1 VVLSI
6 SDVNHTYRVLPL
18 HFNVCTAY
26 VNTCRGA
33 VRCCTSDV
41 SQVKINEM
49 KMQAYFEVKNSR
61 DFTGKVVLVTGSSS
75 GIGEGI
81 VKLFAILGANVVVTG
96 RNETEIQRVAK
107 EVLELSP
114 NKLKPLQVS
123 ADLTKTDDIKK
134 LIDETIKTF
143 GKLDVLVN
151 NSGIVPNLDIHDKN
165 VMEEWDKVMNIDL
178 RAVVEVIHSA
188 VPHLEASKGV
198 IINISSGAAGLNMLT
213 RVLAL
218 QLAPKG
224 VRVNTVSPGVTK
236 VPAMPAGREQVYE
249 PYIPLRSVDVIQSR
263 NFTDKV
269 VLITG
274 SSSGI
279 GEGIA
284 KLFAVLGAKVVVTG
298 RKEADVHKVALELE
312 KLSPYKIKPLEVAA
326 DLTKSEDINRLVE
339 QTIKTFGKL
348 DVLVNNAG
356 AGKATLIGDPD
367 LLKSWDFTFGID
379 LRAVVELTHAAVPYL
394 EKTNGT
400 IIDTSSIAATY
411 PGSSAYNCAKAGLN
425 MLAEVLALELGPK
438 GIRVNT
444 ISPGFTEVDT
454 HSLPPDVQKLIV
466 KQTPLRRVGQPL
478 DMAKAVAFLA
488 STDAHSGIGEG
499 IAKLFAV
506 LGAKVVVTG
515 RKEAD
520 VHKVALELEK
530 LSPYKIKPLEVV
542 ADLTKSEDITR
553 LVDQT
558 IKTFGKLDV
567 LVNNAGGGA
576 STYIWDSGLLA
587 AWDQIFNINLRGV
600 VELIHTTVPHL
611 EKTNGTII
619 DTSSIAGIAPFS
631 DMVAY
636 SSAKAALTMLAKVLA
651 LELGPKGIRVNTLSA
666 KAALNMLAKVLALE
680 LGPKGIRVNTIS
692 PGYTEVESHLLPPDF
707 RKIIEKQTPLKHVIQ
722 SRNFT
727 DKVVLVTGSS
737 SGIGEGIVK
746 LFAVLGA
753 KVVVTAR
760 KVADVHRVALELE
773 KLSPYKIKPLEVAA
787 DLTKPEDINRLVE
800 QTIKTFGKLDVLV
813 NNAGI
818 GLATFIKDTG
828 LMATWDQV
836 FNVDLRAV
844 IELTHSAVP
853 YLEKT
858 NGTIIDTSSILDT
871 APRLSAM
878 AYNCAK
884 AALTMLAKVL
894 ALELGPKGIRVNTI
908 SPGFTEVESHLFPPD
923 FKKLVEK
930 RTPLKLI
937 LVTGSSSGIGAEIT
951 KLFSILGAR
960 VVVTGRKA
968 PEVEKV
974 AKEVQEL
981 SPKQLKPLQV
991 VADLTKTEDLNRLLD
1006 ETIKTFGKL
1015 DVLVN
1020 NAGIYFNTTIGD
1032 ANLLTKWDQIFAID
1046 LRAVVQLIQQSVPH
1060 LKKTNGTI
1068 IDISAIEGTRP
1079 GIVKLFAILGA
1090 KVVVTGRNATEI
1102 AKVAQEVQLL
1112 SPEGLKPL
1120 QVVADLGKSDDINK
1134 LISQTISTFGKL
1146 DVLVNNAG
1154 VYPMS
1159 PIDDT
1164 NFMKTFDQVFNID
1177 LRAIVETIQI
1187 SVPYMAKTNGT
1198 IINISSIAALHPA
1211 ALDMLTRVLALE
1223 LGPRGIRVNTINP
1236 GTIQVPHMDMSVDL
1250 IKKMVKNIINLTPLE
1265 RLGQPL
1271 DVAKGVVFLAS
1282 SDADFIT
1289 GANIVVDGGFG
1300 FNDHAEASVYHHIL
1314 T

>member
-1 VVLSI
+1 
-6 SDVNHTYRVLPL
+6 
-18 HFNVCTAY
+18 
-26 VNTCRGA
+26 
-33 VRCCTSDV
+33 
-41 SQVKINEM
+41 M
-49 KMQAYFEVKNSR
+49 KFV
-61 DFTGKVVLVTGSSS
+61 F
-75 GIGEGI
+75 
-81 VKLFAILGANVVVTG
+81 LFALFSIAKANLLF
-96 RNETEIQRVAK
+96 NEFNDFDIQHYK
-107 EVLELSP
+107 
-114 NKLKPLQVS
+114 
-123 ADLTKTDDIKK
+123 
-134 LIDETIKTF
+134 
-143 GKLDVLVN
+143 
-151 NSGIVPNLDIHDKN
+151 
-165 VMEEWDKVMNIDL
+165 
-178 RAVVEVIHSA
+178 
-188 VPHLEASKGV
+188 
-198 IINISSGAAGLNMLT
+198 
-213 RVLAL
+213 
-218 QLAPKG
+218 
-224 VRVNTVSPGVTK
+224 
-236 VPAMPAGREQVYE
+236 
-249 PYIPLRSVDVIQSR
+249 DVIQSR

-284 KLFAVLGAKVVVTG
+284 KLFAVLGAKVVVT
-298 RKEADVHKVALELE
+298 A
-312 KLSPYKIKPLEVAA
+312 
-326 DLTKSEDINRLVE
+326 
-339 QTIKTFGKL
+339 
-348 DVLVNNAG
+348 
-356 AGKATLIGDPD
+356 
-367 LLKSWDFTFGID
+367 
-379 LRAVVELTHAAVPYL
+379 
-394 EKTNGT
+394 
-400 IIDTSSIAATY
+400 
-411 PGSSAYNCAKAGLN
+411 
-425 MLAEVLALELGPK
+425 
-438 GIRVNT
+438 
-444 ISPGFTEVDT
+444 
-454 HSLPPDVQKLIV
+454 
-466 KQTPLRRVGQPL
+466 
-478 DMAKAVAFLA
+478 
-488 STDAHSGIGEG
+488 
-499 IAKLFAV
+499 
-506 LGAKVVVTG
+506 

-558 IKTFGKLDV
+558 IKTFGKIDV

-576 STYIWDSGLLA
+576 ATYIKDTALLA
-587 AWDQIFNINLRGV
+587 AWDQVFNIDLRAV
-600 VELIHTTVPHL
+600 VELIHTAIPYL

-619 DTSSIAGIAPFS
+619 DTSSIAGTAPR
-631 DMVAY
+631 
-636 SSAKAALTMLAKVLA
+636 LGMLAY
-651 LELGPKGIRVNTLSA
+651 NSA

-707 RKIIEKQTPLKHVIQ
+707 KKIIEKQTPLKRIGQPLDMAKAVAFLASSDADFITGAEIVFTLLLALFSIVKANEFNDFDIQHYKDVIQ

-727 DKVVLVTGSS
+727 DKVVLITGSS
-737 SGIGEGIVK
+737 SGIGEGIAK

-760 KVADVHRVALELE
+760 KEADVHRVALELE
-773 KLSPYKIKPLEVAA
+773 KLSPYKIKPLEIAA
-787 DLTKPEDINRLVE
+787 DLTKSEDINRLVD

-818 GLATFIKDTG
+818 GLSTFIKDTG

-844 IELTHSAVP
+844 VELTHTAVP

-930 RTPLKLI
+930 RTPLKRIGQPLDMAKAVAFLASSDADFITGADIDFTYDDYKAVAQSRNFTDKVI

-991 VADLTKTEDLNRLLD
+991 VADLTKTDDLNRLLD

-1020 NAGIYFNTTIGD
+1020 NAGIYFNTTIAD

-1079 GIVKLFAILGA
+1079 MLNYMAYDAAVAARDMMG
-1090 KVVVTGRNATEI
+1090 KVVAMELGSSGVRINS
-1102 AKVAQEVQLL
+1102 L
-1112 SPEGLKPL
+1112 SPGFILHK
-1120 QVVADLGKSDDINK
+1120 DIK
-1134 LISQTISTFGKL
+1134 
-1146 DVLVNNAG
+1146 V
-1154 VYPMS
+1154 
-1159 PIDDT
+1159 PID
-1164 NFMKTFDQVFNID
+1164 KQ
-1177 LRAIVETIQI
+1177 EQ
-1187 SVPYMAKTNGT
+1187 
-1198 IINISSIAALHPA
+1198 
-1211 ALDMLTRVLALE
+1211 
-1223 LGPRGIRVNTINP
+1223 
-1236 GTIQVPHMDMSVDL
+1236 
-1250 IKKMVKNIINLTPLE
+1250 IKKETPLG
-1265 RLGQPL
+1265 RPGFPL
-1271 DVAKGVVFLAS
+1271 DIARGVAFLAS
-1282 SDADFIT
+1282 SDAQFIT
-1289 GANIVVDGGFG
+1289 GINLVVDGGLI
-1300 FNDHAEASVYHHIL
+1300 FNMTPI
-1314 T
+1314 